1 MKIIDDS
8 DDEYIALSEVEYG
21 KVFKFC
27 EKFYVKVDISVFI
40 DNNRIQYNSSFALSL
55 DNFSIVRFCNDNK
68 TKVII
73 YEPKEIYL
81 VRKG

>member
-1 MKIIDDS
+1 MI
-8 DDEYIALSEVEYG
+8 SEVEYG
-21 KVFKFC
+21 KVFKFG

-55 DNFSIVRFCNDNK
+55 DNFSIVRFCQDNK

-73 YEPKEIYL
+73 YEPEEIHL

>member
-1 MKIIDDS
+1 MKIIEDGN
-8 DDEYIALSEVEYG
+8 EYNALSEVEYG
-21 KVFKFC
+21 NMFKFG
-27 EKFYVKVDISVFI
+27 EKFYVKVDISGFL

-68 TKVII
+68 IKVII

>member
-1 MKIIDDS
+1 MKIIDDG
-8 DDEYIALSEVEYG
+8 DEYNVLSEVEYG
-21 KVFKFC
+21 KVFKFG

-40 DNNRIQYNSSFALSL
+40 GNNRIQYNSSFALSL
-55 DNFSIVRFCNDNK
+55 DNFSIVRFCQDNK

-73 YEPKEIYL
+73 YEPEEIHL